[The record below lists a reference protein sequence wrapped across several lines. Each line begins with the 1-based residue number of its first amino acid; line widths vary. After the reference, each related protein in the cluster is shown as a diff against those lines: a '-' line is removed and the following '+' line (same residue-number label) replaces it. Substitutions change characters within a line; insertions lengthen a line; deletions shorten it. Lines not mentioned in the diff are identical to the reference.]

1 MAAPSLGEA
10 IALQGRNQGA
20 EKLGNLVYQAAEA
33 DKNRKLKGQLAGAK
47 AKKEEDDLAYK
58 LFKDKEGYHRLVQ
71 PKVSNLLKE
80 TMNKLSEDR
89 LNGSPYASNTRDQ
102 MIQDAYIKMGEY
114 KMMSDGFKTFDKQVG
129 VLGKGNY
136 FVDPSVEDFITKY
149 YTKSGDYEDMFN
161 KVKKDNFQGGGGL
174 NIADGGFVEFN
185 PDMKINYTNDLVAR
199 TKALKPTVAGKDMVS
214 LMYDKK
220 QYEKTMVVPYKIAD
234 SENAF
239 TNNPTM
245 YNGIRPQSV
254 EDETVSYML
263 QNPKAMDQFVST
275 SRLNVQ
281 RDPQTGMYNDTDF
294 NIVKNKMMEISKRFT
309 NPEVKEKI
317 ISKPSTGVVV
327 NMAEEALKPAAP
339 TKGLVTSNYGTPGTT
354 MDDGDPS
361 LTRNPTGEDQ
371 KTDVKASYFSSYNI
385 GNIKYSTTG
394 NNKLI
399 TSMGNDTRGGHK
411 DLEIVAVETFPF
423 YKGPSMSPRILRDD
437 LMGKATLAGVKPFVH
452 LKDGDDDYYMPLE
465 NVSTNTFSSSKF
477 KASVNNMY
485 LQQMIKDAN
494 DATEQI
500 KKKFPGKADTKDI
513 FKFIETLYNKNGT
526 KH

>member
-20 EKLGNLVYQAAEA
+20 EKLGGLVFQAAEA
-33 DKNRKLKGQLAGAK
+33 EKNRQLKGQIAGAK

-71 PKVSNLLKE
+71 PKVSALLKE

-149 YTKSGDYEDMFN
+149 YTKSSDYEDMFN

-185 PDMKINYTNDLVAR
+185 PDMKINYTSDLVAR

-214 LMYDKK
+214 LPYDKK
-220 QYEKTMVVPYKIAD
+220 QFEKIMVVPYKIEDAK
-234 SENAF
+234 NALSK
-239 TNNPTM
+239 NPTM
-245 YNGIRPQSV
+245 YNGVRPQSV
-254 EDETVSYML
+254 EDETISYML
-263 QNPKAMDQFVST
+263 QNPKAVDQFVST

-281 RDPQTGMYNDTDF
+281 RDPQTGIYSDADF
-294 NIVKNKMMEISKRFT
+294 DMIKDNMMEISRRFT

-317 ISKPSTGVVV
+317 ISKPRPGVVV
-327 NMAEEALKPAAP
+327 NTGEEALKPAAP
-339 TKGLVTSNYGTPGTT
+339 QKGKATFNYGTPGEVLDEGSKVERRPTEEDRKKDIT
-354 MDDGDPS
+354 ATYFETFAQPS
-361 LTRNPTGEDQ
+361 VPF
-371 KTDVKASYFSSYNI
+371 A
-385 GNIKYSTTG
+385 TTG
-394 NNKLI
+394 NNKLFGKN
-399 TSMGNDTRGGHK
+399 GNETRGSFK
-411 DLEIVAVETFPF
+411 DLRAVGVETFPF
-423 YKGPSMSPRILRDD
+423 YKRPGDMAPRILRDD
-437 LMGKATLAGVKPFVH
+437 LIDNKNARLAGVKPFVH
-452 LKDGDDDYYMPLE
+452 LKDGDEDYYMPLDAF
-465 NVSTNTFSSSKF
+465 STNILSTGKF
-477 KASVNNMY
+477 KASENNLY
-485 LQQMIKDAN
+485 LQQMVKDAE
-494 DATEQI
+494 AAS
-500 KKKFPGKADTKDI
+500 KAVQDKVKAGVKTQDI
-513 FKFIETLYNKNGT
+513 FNYIETLYK
-526 KH
+526 